1 MTDKEFWVSAGL
13 RALRTFLQVI
23 LATWTAGSLITEVDW
38 GFVLISAVSA
48 SIYSFITSIFLG
60 LPEADYKQ
68 ALIQIAE
75 DRDPP
80 ETEDDEE
87 EGDPDGTTEA

>member
-1 MTDKEFWVSAGL
+1 MADREFWKSACI

-38 GFVLISAVSA
+38 SFVLLSAGSA
-48 SIYSFITSIFLG
+48 AIYSFITSVFMG

-68 ALIQIAE
+68 ALIQIEE
-75 DRDPP
+75 DREDP
-80 ETEDDEE
+80 EVDTE
-87 EGDPDGTTEA
+87 EGDDDGIA